1 MQFEIPI
8 DKDSKFAMDFFS
20 LIDQHV
26 SELATDYQKLPSQ
39 IIFSGGLGKELH
51 SFIKDKGWSFSGF
64 ELVETPGPNQ
74 LIFKYNKEID
84 QAEMTGGITLGDS
97 SFDGKMIEG
106 VLGQSTVNKI
116 MSGYVNSGF
125 KIERKVRP
133 EKIISLTR
141 KNKTS

>member
-8 DKDSKFAMDFFS
+8 DKDSKFAIDFFS

-64 ELVETPGPNQ
+64 ELIELAGPNQ
-74 LIFKYNKEID
+74 LVFK
-84 QAEMTGGITLGDS
+84 
-97 SFDGKMIEG
+97 IEG
-106 VLGQSTVNKI
+106 VLGQNTVNRI
-116 MSGYVNSGF
+116 MSGYVTGGF